1 MNPCEP
7 FAPLREAPY
16 CSNPA
21 DTAKPILRE
30 LTTQLSASLR
40 KPGRRTLS
48 LIDKALSYL
57 TPFESPKA
65 SITSLE
71 EKRDLLELLNVHRL
85 YLSPYIDTDKI
96 ERNLRHLR

>member
-1 MNPCEP
+1 MRP
-7 FAPLREAPY
+7 PY
-16 CSNPA
+16 C
-21 DTAKPILRE
+21 AKAAHTEPKAPILHTSRLSEIGRLCSE
-30 LTTQLSASLR
+30 LNLALR

-65 SITSLE
+65 SVTSLE

-96 ERNLRHLR
+96 ERNLRSLR